1 MQETWVWSLV
11 RELDTTQQLKDSAYH
26 SEDGRSQVQ
35 PHKYFK
41 KKKKSHGQRVD
52 GMTAEQHNGWTPWES
67 LYALTSTELPWKQ
80 KLTDRSGTSLLP
92 IFSG

>member
-41 KKKKSHGQRVD
+41 KKKKVMGRELTGWQLSSTMAGLPERVY
-52 GMTAEQHNGWTPWES
+52 MPWQAQNFHES
-67 LYALTSTELPWKQ
+67 KN
-80 KLTDRSGTSLLP
+80 
-92 IFSG
+92 